1 MPRLSRSWQFFVW
14 KTIRSIGFR
23 LLLSDT
29 LLLNQSEINY
39 TYPIPIELE
48 VKNMIEQ
55 EIGRRIKE
63 IRKQKK
69 IPQEKLAEMIGISPN
84 YMSALER
91 GAYNIKLDL
100 LVQIIDCL
108 DITADDLFRDVIK
121 NGYVNRTSRLADEI
135 ESLPTDEQQ
144 RIFEVLDALLRTA
157 RRK

>member
-1 MPRLSRSWQFFVW
+1 
-14 KTIRSIGFR
+14 
-23 LLLSDT
+23 
-29 LLLNQSEINY
+29 
-39 TYPIPIELE
+39 
-48 VKNMIEQ
+48 MIEQ
-55 EIGRRIKE
+55 EIGSRIKA

-135 ESLPTDEQQ
+135 ASLPTEEQQ

-157 RRK
+157 RKK

>member
-1 MPRLSRSWQFFVW
+1 MAVADLAFFVW
-14 KTIRSIGFR
+14 KAICSIGFR

-39 TYPIPIELE
+39 TYSKPIELE

>member
-1 MPRLSRSWQFFVW
+1 
-14 KTIRSIGFR
+14 
-23 LLLSDT
+23 
-29 LLLNQSEINY
+29 
-39 TYPIPIELE
+39 
-48 VKNMIEQ
+48 MIEQ

-121 NGYVNRTSRLADEI
+121 NGYVNRSSRLADEL
-135 ESLPTDEQQ
+135 EKLLPDEQT

-157 RRK
+157 TRK

>member
-1 MPRLSRSWQFFVW
+1 
-14 KTIRSIGFR
+14 
-23 LLLSDT
+23 
-29 LLLNQSEINY
+29 
-39 TYPIPIELE
+39 
-48 VKNMIEQ
+48 MIEQ

-91 GAYNIKLDL
+91 GAYNIKLEL

-121 NGYVNRTSRLADEI
+121 NGYMNRASRLSDEI
-135 ESLPTDEQQ
+135 ATLPAEEQQ

>member
-1 MPRLSRSWQFFVW
+1 
-14 KTIRSIGFR
+14 
-23 LLLSDT
+23 
-29 LLLNQSEINY
+29 
-39 TYPIPIELE
+39 
-48 VKNMIEQ
+48 MIEQ

-91 GAYNIKLDL
+91 GAYNIKLEL

-121 NGYVNRTSRLADEI
+121 NGYVNRTSRFSDEI
-135 ESLPTDEQQ
+135 ATLPAEEQQ

>member
-1 MPRLSRSWQFFVW
+1 
-14 KTIRSIGFR
+14 
-23 LLLSDT
+23 
-29 LLLNQSEINY
+29 
-39 TYPIPIELE
+39 
-48 VKNMIEQ
+48 MIEQ

-63 IRKQKK
+63 IRKRKK

-91 GAYNIKLDL
+91 GAYNIKLEL

-121 NGYVNRTSRLADEI
+121 NGYVNRTSRLSDEI
-135 ESLPTDEQQ
+135 EALPIEEQQ

>member
-1 MPRLSRSWQFFVW
+1 
-14 KTIRSIGFR
+14 
-23 LLLSDT
+23 
-29 LLLNQSEINY
+29 
-39 TYPIPIELE
+39 
-48 VKNMIEQ
+48 MIEQ

-91 GAYNIKLDL
+91 GAYNIKLEL

-121 NGYVNRTSRLADEI
+121 NGYVNRTSRLSDEI
-135 ESLPTDEQQ
+135 ATLPVEEQQ
-144 RIFEVLDALLRTA
+144 RIFEVLDAPLRTA

>member
-1 MPRLSRSWQFFVW
+1 MAFFVW
-14 KTIRSIGFR
+14 KAIRSIGFR

-39 TYPIPIELE
+39 TYSKPIELE
-48 VKNMIEQ
+48 VENMIEQ

>member
-1 MPRLSRSWQFFVW
+1 
-14 KTIRSIGFR
+14 
-23 LLLSDT
+23 
-29 LLLNQSEINY
+29 
-39 TYPIPIELE
+39 
-48 VKNMIEQ
+48 MIEQ

-121 NGYVNRTSRLADEI
+121 NGYVNRASRLSDEI
-135 ESLPTDEQQ
+135 EKLPDDERQ
-144 RIFEVLDALLRTA
+144 RVFEVLDALLRTA
-157 RRK
+157 KR

>member
-1 MPRLSRSWQFFVW
+1 
-14 KTIRSIGFR
+14 
-23 LLLSDT
+23 
-29 LLLNQSEINY
+29 
-39 TYPIPIELE
+39 
-48 VKNMIEQ
+48 MIEQ

-69 IPQEKLAEMIGISPN
+69 IPQEKLAEMIGVTPN

-108 DITADDLFRDVIK
+108 DITADDLFRDVVK
-121 NGYVNRTSRLADEI
+121 NGYVNRASRIADEI
-135 ESLPTDEQQ
+135 ANLPQEEQQ
-144 RIFEVLDALLRTA
+144 RIFEVLDVLLKTA

>member
-1 MPRLSRSWQFFVW
+1 
-14 KTIRSIGFR
+14 
-23 LLLSDT
+23 
-29 LLLNQSEINY
+29 
-39 TYPIPIELE
+39 
-48 VKNMIEQ
+48 MIEQ

-69 IPQEKLAEMIGISPN
+69 IPQEKLAEMIGITPN

-108 DITADDLFRDVIK
+108 DITADDLFRDVVK
-121 NGYVNRTSRLADEI
+121 NGYVNRASRIADDI
-135 ESLPTDEQQ
+135 ADLPQEEQQ
-144 RIFEVLDALLRTA
+144 RIFEVLDVLVKTA

>member
-1 MPRLSRSWQFFVW
+1 MAVAVLAFFVW

-39 TYPIPIELE
+39 TYSIPIELE
-48 VKNMIEQ
+48 VKTMIEQ

-135 ESLPTDEQQ
+135 ESLPPDEQQ

-157 RRK
+157 KRK

>member
-1 MPRLSRSWQFFVW
+1 
-14 KTIRSIGFR
+14 
-23 LLLSDT
+23 
-29 LLLNQSEINY
+29 
-39 TYPIPIELE
+39 
-48 VKNMIEQ
+48 MIEQ

-91 GAYNIKLDL
+91 GAYNIKLEL

-121 NGYVNRTSRLADEI
+121 NGYMNRASRLSDEI
-135 ESLPTDEQQ
+135 VTLPAEEQQ

>member
-1 MPRLSRSWQFFVW
+1 
-14 KTIRSIGFR
+14 
-23 LLLSDT
+23 
-29 LLLNQSEINY
+29 
-39 TYPIPIELE
+39 
-48 VKNMIEQ
+48 MIEQ

-91 GAYNIKLDL
+91 GAYNIKLEL

-121 NGYVNRTSRLADEI
+121 NGYVNRTSRLSDEI
-135 ESLPTDEQQ
+135 ATLPAEEQQ
-144 RIFEVLDALLRTA
+144 RIFEVFDALLRSA

>member
-1 MPRLSRSWQFFVW
+1 
-14 KTIRSIGFR
+14 
-23 LLLSDT
+23 
-29 LLLNQSEINY
+29 
-39 TYPIPIELE
+39 
-48 VKNMIEQ
+48 MIEQ

-91 GAYNIKLDL
+91 GAYNIKLEL

-121 NGYVNRTSRLADEI
+121 NGYVNRTSRLSDEI
-135 ESLPTDEQQ
+135 ATLPAEEQ
-144 RIFEVLDALLRTA
+144 
-157 RRK
+157 

>member
-1 MPRLSRSWQFFVW
+1 
-14 KTIRSIGFR
+14 
-23 LLLSDT
+23 
-29 LLLNQSEINY
+29 
-39 TYPIPIELE
+39 
-48 VKNMIEQ
+48 MIEQ

-91 GAYNIKLDL
+91 GAYNIKLEL

-108 DITADDLFRDVIK
+108 DITADDLFRNVIK
-121 NGYVNRTSRLADEI
+121 NGYVNRTSRLSDEI
-135 ESLPTDEQQ
+135 ATLPAEEQQ

>member
-1 MPRLSRSWQFFVW
+1 
-14 KTIRSIGFR
+14 
-23 LLLSDT
+23 
-29 LLLNQSEINY
+29 
-39 TYPIPIELE
+39 
-48 VKNMIEQ
+48 MIEQ

-121 NGYVNRTSRLADEI
+121 NGYMNRASRISDEI
-135 ESLPTDEQQ
+135 ESLPIEEQQ
-144 RIFEVLDALLRTA
+144 RIFEVLDALLRSA

>member
-1 MPRLSRSWQFFVW
+1 
-14 KTIRSIGFR
+14 
-23 LLLSDT
+23 
-29 LLLNQSEINY
+29 
-39 TYPIPIELE
+39 
-48 VKNMIEQ
+48 MIEQ

-69 IPQEKLAEMIGISPN
+69 IPQETLAEMIGISPN

-91 GAYNIKLDL
+91 GAYNIKLEL

-121 NGYVNRTSRLADEI
+121 NGYMNRTSRLSDEI
-135 ESLPTDEQQ
+135 ATLSAEEQQ

>member
-1 MPRLSRSWQFFVW
+1 
-14 KTIRSIGFR
+14 
-23 LLLSDT
+23 
-29 LLLNQSEINY
+29 
-39 TYPIPIELE
+39 
-48 VKNMIEQ
+48 MIEQ

-63 IRKQKK
+63 IRKRKK

-91 GAYNIKLDL
+91 GAYNIKLEL

-121 NGYVNRTSRLADEI
+121 NGYMNRASRISDEI
-135 ESLPTDEQQ
+135 ESLPIEEQQ
-144 RIFEVLDALLRTA
+144 RIFEVLDALLRTS

>member
-1 MPRLSRSWQFFVW
+1 
-14 KTIRSIGFR
+14 
-23 LLLSDT
+23 
-29 LLLNQSEINY
+29 
-39 TYPIPIELE
+39 
-48 VKNMIEQ
+48 MIEQ

-91 GAYNIKLDL
+91 GAYNIKLEL

-121 NGYVNRTSRLADEI
+121 NGYMNRTSRLSDEI
-135 ESLPTDEQQ
+135 EALPIEEQQ

>member
-1 MPRLSRSWQFFVW
+1 
-14 KTIRSIGFR
+14 
-23 LLLSDT
+23 
-29 LLLNQSEINY
+29 
-39 TYPIPIELE
+39 
-48 VKNMIEQ
+48 MIEQ

-121 NGYVNRTSRLADEI
+121 NGYVNRSSRLADEL
-135 ESLPTDEQQ
+135 EKLPPDEQT

-157 RRK
+157 TRK

>member
-1 MPRLSRSWQFFVW
+1 MAVAVLAFFVW
-14 KTIRSIGFR
+14 KIIRSIGFR

-69 IPQEKLAEMIGISPN
+69 IPQEKLAEMIGITPN

-91 GAYNIKLDL
+91 GSYNIKLEL

-121 NGYVNRTSRLADEI
+121 NGYVNRTSRLSDEI
-135 ESLPTDEQQ
+135 EKLPDDEQQ
-144 RIFEVLDALLRTA
+144 RIYEVIEALLRTA
-157 RRK
+157 KRK

>member
-1 MPRLSRSWQFFVW
+1 
-14 KTIRSIGFR
+14 
-23 LLLSDT
+23 
-29 LLLNQSEINY
+29 
-39 TYPIPIELE
+39 
-48 VKNMIEQ
+48 MIEQ

-121 NGYVNRTSRLADEI
+121 NGYVNRSSRLADEI
-135 ESLPTDEQQ
+135 EKLPTDEQTS
-144 RIFEVLDALLRTA
+144 IFEVLDALLRTA
-157 RRK
+157 KRK